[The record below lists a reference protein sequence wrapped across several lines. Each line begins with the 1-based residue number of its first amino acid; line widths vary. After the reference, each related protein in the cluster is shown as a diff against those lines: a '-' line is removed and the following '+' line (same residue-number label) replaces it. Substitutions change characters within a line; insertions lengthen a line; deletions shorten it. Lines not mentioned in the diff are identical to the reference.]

1 MPCYFILP
9 SQREL
14 ERSDKGILSSN
25 VIHKIMKRWP
35 KTAFILA
42 AAIGLAFLVLL
53 LPLLP
58 FTEGY
63 GCAGVTNIG
72 CAPDHAS
79 ASFYLFGFGYLSGD
93 LSTPH
98 GASTY

>member
-1 MPCYFILP
+1 MMKSRSKAALIL
-9 SQREL
+9 
-14 ERSDKGILSSN
+14 IV
-25 VIHKIMKRWP
+25 VIAVTLP
-35 KTAFILA
+35 
-42 AAIGLAFLVLL
+42 GLL

-58 FTEGY
+58 FTGGGY
-63 GCAGVTNIG
+63 GCVGGVNIG

-98 GASTY
+98 GASTYYSWCTANPRAGSVGCRNGAFQVPW